1 MAIPKQHT
9 SGQNKNYFSLNSF
22 SEVSWE
28 QHLRKSWRLEAKK
41 VSGVS
46 GLNNTEMKIYVQKGK
61 LKNGKIAPI
70 VHTVKQEMKCSGD
83 SVVLHEIVRDTK
95 RNNP

>member
-1 MAIPKQHT
+1 
-9 SGQNKNYFSLNSF
+9 
-22 SEVSWE
+22 
-28 QHLRKSWRLEAKK
+28 
-41 VSGVS
+41 
-46 GLNNTEMKIYVQKGK
+46 MKIYVQKGK

-83 SVVLHEIVRDTK
+83 SEVLHEIVRDTK